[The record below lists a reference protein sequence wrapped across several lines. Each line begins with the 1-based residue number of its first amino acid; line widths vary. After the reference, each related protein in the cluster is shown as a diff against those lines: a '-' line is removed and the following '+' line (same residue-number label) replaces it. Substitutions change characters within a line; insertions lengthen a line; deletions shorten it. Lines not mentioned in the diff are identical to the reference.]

1 MKAVAQLAVITA
13 LSIAAAGATWWIKGP
28 PTRLL
33 LCDPATLKED
43 EVCLESIP
51 PDAEVVWVDARSRA
65 DWEKNGVS
73 GSLLWNL
80 DPTEDMQAFE
90 ATIAAGILMSP
101 RVIVYCGDENC
112 GVSRQVAER
121 IRALDLGAKISVLH
135 GGWRALSEAG
145 RVKGSSPKP

>member
-1 MKAVAQLAVITA
+1 MNAAAQLAVITA
-13 LSIAAAGATWWIKGP
+13 LSLAAAGATWWTKGAP
-28 PTRLL
+28 ARLL
-33 LCDPATLKED
+33 HCDRAMLKEN

-51 PDAEVVWVDARSRA
+51 AGAEVVWVDARSRA
-65 DWEKNGVS
+65 DWEKNGVP

-80 DPTEDMQAFE
+80 DPTEDMQTFE
-90 ATIAAGILMSP
+90 ATVAAGILMSP

-121 IRALDLGAKISVLH
+121 IRALDLGAEISVLH

-145 RVKGSSPKP
+145 RVKGSSQKP